1 MINFQLSTKY
11 MFFFDEVPPPLIDTS
26 TPDYLWVFLP
36 IGYVTT
42 VIIETTVLIFLLS
55 PKLTLKQKILC
66 GIWLTACTYPIVVLV
81 LPALLAEYPR
91 WIYLTIGELFAH
103 FGECV
108 IFWLAF
114 REREDFAVKDWIRCF
129 AAILLANLAS
139 FSIGE
144 ILNAYGWFGLF

>member
-1 MINFQLSTKY
+1 MFLFDLAPDPVFDISSTN
-11 MFFFDEVPPPLIDTS
+11 
-26 TPDYLWVFLP
+26 YLWVFFP

-42 VIIETTVLIFLLS
+42 VLIETTVLIFLLS
-55 PKLTLKQKILC
+55 PKLSFKQKILC

-81 LPALLAEYPR
+81 LPALLADYPR
-91 WIYLTIGELFAH
+91 WVYLTIGELFAH

-114 REREDFAVKDWIRCF
+114 REREDFTTKDWIRCF
-129 AAILLANLAS
+129 IAVLLANFAS

-144 ILNAYGWFGLF
+144 ILNAYNWFGLF